1 MAGVP
6 AAMAKEVL
14 MLDGKV
20 AVITGSARGIGRYV
34 ARTLVEAGTSV
45 VLADVEPL
53 GTVTEELAA
62 IEGQVLAVP
71 TDVREESQV
80 SD

>member
-6 AAMAKEVL
+6 AAMTKEAL

-34 ARTLVEAGTSV
+34 ARTFVEAGASV

-53 GTVTEELAA
+53 GTVTEELTAL
-62 IEGQVLAVP
+62 EGQVLAVP